1 MRRALPIPLVR
12 LAAAAAALAA
22 CGGVGA
28 PVDLRE
34 YKRLRFSVAGED
46 VAKRLPKL
54 TGEADARFAEAMA
67 AEDAGRTAEAEH
79 LARLAR
85 YQFLA
90 AEAYSQRKIQQMRLA
105 ETLNR
110 QRLLDE
116 RLADARQRERSALEA
131 QERTRRMADM
141 MARTRALPEPAQ
153 AQRIFGALADLEAS
167 YARDAARL
175 APADELQA
183 VNALNGALKA
193 LSAGRA
199 TTETDLA
206 VDRAVLH
213 CQRLL
218 ADVTPRFEDE
228 KRRVAVESRLREL
241 LAQASRVPEVEA
253 RLEGRGLVL
262 TVRQLF
268 ADGSTEI
275 MPHRLAL
282 IDQVGALLG
291 GAGPQPIRVE
301 GHTEARA
308 DAEAAVETSAA
319 RAASV
324 RARLEARGVPA
335 AQLESVG
342 RGGADPIADNRSK
355 DGKSRNR
362 RVEIV
367 VLRKAPAATGLNR
380 SGDRAP

>member
-1 MRRALPIPLVR
+1 M
-12 LAAAAAALAA
+12 
-22 CGGVGA
+22 
-28 PVDLRE
+28 
-34 YKRLRFSVAGED
+34 
-46 VAKRLPKL
+46 
-54 TGEADARFAEAMA
+54 
-67 AEDAGRTAEAEH
+67 
-79 LARLAR
+79 
-85 YQFLA
+85 
-90 AEAYSQRKIQQMRLA
+90 
-105 ETLNR
+105 
-110 QRLLDE
+110 
-116 RLADARQRERSALEA
+116 
-131 QERTRRMADM
+131 
-141 MARTRALPEPAQ
+141 
-153 AQRIFGALADLEAS
+153 
-167 YARDAARL
+167 
-175 APADELQA
+175 
-183 VNALNGALKA
+183 
-193 LSAGRA
+193 
-199 TTETDLA
+199 
-206 VDRAVLH
+206 
-213 CQRLL
+213 
-218 ADVTPRFEDE
+218 
-228 KRRVAVESRLREL
+228 
-241 LAQASRVPEVEA
+241 PEVEA

-282 IDQVGALLG
+282 IDQVGALLS

-335 AQLESVG
+335 GQLESVG

-367 VLRKAPAATGLNR
+367 VLRKAPAAASLNR

>member
-1 MRRALPIPLVR
+1 MKLGAGNTLGGLT
-12 LAAAAAALAA
+12 LAVMLIA
-22 CGGVGA
+22 CGGVGV

-46 VAKRLPKL
+46 VAQRLPKL
-54 TGEADARFAEAMA
+54 TGEADARFAEALA
-67 AEDAGRTAEAEH
+67 AEDAGRTTEAEH

-131 QERTRRMADM
+131 QERTRRMAEM
-141 MARTRALPEPAQ
+141 TERTRALTDPAQ

-193 LSAGRA
+193 LAAGRV

-228 KRRVAVESRLREL
+228 KRRVAVEARLREL
-241 LAQASRVPEVEA
+241 LARASRVPEVEA

-282 IDQVGALLG
+282 IDQLGTLLS

-324 RARLEARGVPA
+324 RARLEARGLPA
-335 AQLESVG
+335 GQLESVG

-362 RVEIV
+362 RIEIV
-367 VLRKAPAATGLNR
+367 VLRKTPAAASLNR

>member
-1 MRRALPIPLVR
+1 MKLGAGKTLGGLTLAVALI
-12 LAAAAAALAA
+12 A
-22 CGGVGA
+22 CGGVGV

-46 VAKRLPKL
+46 VAQRLPKL
-54 TGEADARFAEAMA
+54 TGEADARFAEALA
-67 AEDAGRTAEAEH
+67 AEDAGRTTEAEH

-131 QERTRRMADM
+131 QERTRRMAEM
-141 MARTRALPEPAQ
+141 TERTRALPDPAQ

-193 LSAGRA
+193 LSAGRV

-228 KRRVAVESRLREL
+228 KRRVAVEARLREL
-241 LAQASRVPEVEA
+241 LARASRVPEVEA

-282 IDQVGALLG
+282 IDQLGTLLS

-335 AQLESVG
+335 SQLESVG
-342 RGGADPIADNRSK
+342 RGGDDPIADNRSK

-362 RVEIV
+362 RIEIV
-367 VLRKAPAATGLNR
+367 VLRKTPAAASLNR

>member
-1 MRRALPIPLVR
+1 MKRAGRKTLGGVA
-12 LAAAAAALAA
+12 LAAALLA

-46 VAKRLPKL
+46 VAQRLPKL
-54 TGEADARFAEAMA
+54 TGEADARFAEALA
-67 AEDAGRTAEAEH
+67 AEDAGRTTEAEH

-131 QERTRRMADM
+131 QERTRRMAEM
-141 MARTRALPEPAQ
+141 TARTRALPDAAQ

-199 TTETDLA
+199 TPETDLA

-241 LAQASRVPEVEA
+241 LARASRVPEVEA

-282 IDQVGALLG
+282 IDQVGALLS

-335 AQLESVG
+335 GQLESVG

-367 VLRKAPAATGLNR
+367 VLRKAPAAASLNR

>member
-1 MRRALPIPLVR
+1 VRRTARRGCLVASLALGFV
-12 LAAAAAALAA
+12 A

-34 YKRLRFSVAGED
+34 YKRLRFSQGGED
-46 VAKRLPKL
+46 VARRLPKL
-54 TGEADARFAEAMA
+54 TAEADARFAEAVA
-67 AEDAGRTAEAEH
+67 AEDAGRTDEAQH

-116 RLADARQRERSALEA
+116 RLADARQRERSAVEA
-131 QERTRRMADM
+131 QERAQRMADM
-141 MARTRALPEPAQ
+141 TARTRALPDAAQ
-153 AQRIFGALADLEAS
+153 AQRIFGALADLEAA
-167 YARDAARL
+167 YAREAARL

-183 VNALNGALKA
+183 RNALNGALKA
-193 LSAGRA
+193 LTAGRA
-199 TTETDLA
+199 TPETDLA

-218 ADVTPRFEDE
+218 ADVTPRFEEE
-228 KRRVAVESRLREL
+228 KRRAAVEARLREL

-262 TVRQLF
+262 TLRQLF
-268 ADGSTEI
+268 ADGSTEV
-275 MPHRLAL
+275 MPHRLTL
-282 IDQVGALLG
+282 VDQVATLLD

-308 DAEAAVETSAA
+308 DADLAVETSAK

-324 RARLEARGVPA
+324 RVRLETRGIPA
-335 AQLESVG
+335 DRLESIG

-355 DGKSRNR
+355 DGKSLNR
-362 RVEIV
+362 RIEIV
-367 VLRKAPAATGLNR
+367 VLRKTAATSLNR